1 MTSATSPWT
10 SWLLGLKWGFP
21 TLFSSAVRHMRIG
34 ALMKQ
39 RYIVPWTY
47 RFIFRYPLS
56 GKTGDQ
62 KEGMIDL
69 VLSFTS
75 ASSIAA
81 ARPMQ
86 HQQPVVFVPNVS
98 GRALPVYVQP
108 QQIQQPIQAPPPVV
122 PLTDEEIANLMEMF
136 PTIDK
141 EVIKSISDANRGNK
155 EATINSL
162 LQLTN

>member
-1 MTSATSPWT
+1 M
-10 SWLLGLKWGFP
+10 
-21 TLFSSAVRHMRIG
+21 
-34 ALMKQ
+34 
-39 RYIVPWTY
+39 
-47 RFIFRYPLS
+47 S

-81 ARPMQ
+81 ARPTQ

-108 QQIQQPIQAPPPVV
+108 QAVQQPIPAPAPIQ
-122 PLTDEEIANLMEMF
+122 PLTEEDIANLMEMF
-136 PTIDK
+136 PSVDK
-141 EVIKSISDANRGNK
+141 DVIKSIGEANRGNK

>member
-1 MTSATSPWT
+1 
-10 SWLLGLKWGFP
+10 
-21 TLFSSAVRHMRIG
+21 
-34 ALMKQ
+34 
-39 RYIVPWTY
+39 
-47 RFIFRYPLS
+47 
-56 GKTGDQ
+56 
-62 KEGMIDL
+62 MIDL

-81 ARPMQ
+81 ARPTQ

-108 QQIQQPIQAPPPVV
+108 QAVQQPIPAPVPIQ
-122 PLTDEEIANLMEMF
+122 PLTEEDNILFYANLMEMF
-136 PTIDK
+136 PSVDK
-141 EVIKSISDANRGNK
+141 DVIKSIGEANRGNK